1 MDRYG
6 MQNQIACIRRSLFDQ
21 GYLDEQF
28 IQLEELQD
36 DANPNFVQEI
46 VTLFYTDSTRL
57 IQNIEL
63 TLIGAKKVTSE
74 CAVFRQY
81 CAAGNAEACIR
92 NFQHIKQEHAIL
104 RKKLEFYFQM
114 MGQAAVAQTT

>member
-6 MQNQIACIRRSLFDQ
+6 MQNQIACIRSLFDQ

-81 CAAGNAEACIR
+81 CAAGNAEAY
-92 NFQHIKQEHAIL
+92 IKQEHAIL